1 MAAEGKV
8 FKAESEVTSLAFSKD
23 GKSLATFGR
32 DGDIRLI
39 DIQSG
44 LVTKTHKRGE
54 GEGNPEFLAARGQF
68 AAIGKDGTAKIRDL
82 ESGATIYS
90 LAIEGPRVSRIASTE
105 DGKTI
110 AGGSRDSESASG
122 NLVRVW
128 DVADGKPHFK
138 VPAGIGG
145 LSAMTFSPDGQTL
158 VASAYDTD
166 MRVWNARN
174 GELMKVVEDMTVSMF
189 DLAYSPDGKHLAA
202 AGVDRTIYLWDA
214 KAWRLVRKFT
224 GQPEMISAMEFSPDG
239 KLLVTGGMN
248 EMAFTAPVKVIV
260 WDVATGQAVRTVEAE
275 HRVNAATFSPDGKW
289 FAAADGSKNVKL
301 WAVR

>member
-1 MAAEGKV
+1 MPEDRV
-8 FKAESEVTSLAFSKD
+8 WKAESEVTSLTFSKD
-23 GKSLATFGR
+23 GKSIAAFGR
-32 DGDIRLI
+32 DGDIRLY
-39 DIQSG
+39 DTQSRS
-44 LVTKTHKRGE
+44 VTKSHKREQGD
-54 GEGNPEFLAARGQF
+54 GNPMFLAARGQF
-68 AAIGKDGTAKIRDL
+68 AAIGKDGSAKIRDL
-82 ESGATIYS
+82 DSGATIYS
-90 LAIEGPRVSRIASTE
+90 LAIDGPRVSKIASTE

-110 AGGSRDSESASG
+110 AGGGHDADSASG

-128 DVADGKPHFK
+128 DVADGKQHFK

-145 LSAMTFSPDGQTL
+145 LSAMTFSPDGRTL

-174 GELMKVVEDMTVSMF
+174 GELLKVVEDMTVSMF

-214 KAWRLVRKFT
+214 KAWRLLCKIT

-260 WDVATGQAVRTVEAE
+260 WEDASGKPLRTVEAE